1 MTDML
6 SVTGRHLDHVSAE
19 LDLLTSPIL
28 PATFAFI
35 ASREGDLVARSPWVG
50 RSPENMAC
58 QEQQRRIVVER
69 SAGVTAK
76 LCHCLPKRRES
87 LRRNVEPQ
95 DTLVPA
101 HEAFDL
107 TNRSPSCDLDP
118 LVLAF
123 GSGNT
128 GELTRRRPP
137 DVAVAK
143 GFSKLGQAFERF
155 RYPQSLFGP
164 PRPVTKDA
172 LDVLG
177 EASEAQM
184 EMDAGAKG
192 AQERATFLPVELRAS
207 LG

>member
-1 MTDML
+1 MTDIL
-6 SVTGRHLDHVSAE
+6 RVTGRHLDHVSAE

-95 DTLVPA
+95 DTAGKGCIGCVGGEIARLVPA

-107 TNRSPSCDLDP
+107 TNRSPSCD
-118 LVLAF
+118 
-123 GSGNT
+123 
-128 GELTRRRPP
+128 
-137 DVAVAK
+137 
-143 GFSKLGQAFERF
+143 
-155 RYPQSLFGP
+155 
-164 PRPVTKDA
+164 
-172 LDVLG
+172 
-177 EASEAQM
+177 
-184 EMDAGAKG
+184 
-192 AQERATFLPVELRAS
+192 
-207 LG
+207 

>member
-76 LCHCLPKRRES
+76 LCHCLPKRRE
-87 LRRNVEPQ
+87 R
-95 DTLVPA
+95 TLVSSG
-101 HEAFDL
+101 L
-107 TNRSPSCDLDP
+107 
-118 LVLAF
+118 
-123 GSGNT
+123 GS
-128 GELTRRRPP
+128 LKSI
-137 DVAVAK
+137 VYC
-143 GFSKLGQAFERF
+143 F
-155 RYPQSLFGP
+155 RLSVSRISSSFPG
-164 PRPVTKDA
+164 VT
-172 LDVLG
+172 
-177 EASEAQM
+177 
-184 EMDAGAKG
+184 
-192 AQERATFLPVELRAS
+192 
-207 LG
+207 